1 MCRVVRRE
9 MLRAKSL
16 TTTAAVVLL
25 CVMVQALLEHT
36 RDATRLP
43 QTVLQYGN
51 GRCFFELSDDRSS
64 CPATLYSG
72 SPAKPC
78 RQEQKMAGLEIAFIR
93 IDKEEDQT
101 LLAVDTGYHLNCVT
115 PSSDH

>member
-1 MCRVVRRE
+1 MRLLGRRE

-25 CVMVQALLEHT
+25 CAMVQALLEHT

-51 GRCFFELSDDRSS
+51 GKCFFELSGDHSS